1 MSLGAM
7 GETLVTTDAGGR
19 WGRGRD
25 MGSRETRGEGRW
37 IGGRGLVYDL
47 LEGGLLG
54 GGHVVL
60 EGGREYQETSI
71 AGSDTGIFRTRTHL
85 VFVVKAS
92 HFLFPVLLVA
102 VVTSDG
108 G

>member
-1 MSLGAM
+1 M

-25 MGSRETRGEGRW
+25 MGSRETRREGRW

-60 EGGREYQETSI
+60 
-71 AGSDTGIFRTRTHL
+71 